1 LDVGHA
7 NRDGYKEGYLI
18 KGEEAIMD
26 IAIYEG
32 TPSEVEKNVQA
43 FLDSGAKKE
52 IHFIGQ
58 SESASLKSTVDFMQP
73 HVTISIWYTERKVAK
88 RARTVA

>member
-1 LDVGHA
+1 
-7 NRDGYKEGYLI
+7 
-18 KGEEAIMD
+18 MD

-32 TPSEVEKNVQA
+32 TPSAVEKNVQA

-58 SESASLKSTVDFMQP
+58 SESAPSNSTPGFAQP
-73 HVTISIWYTERKVAK
+73 NITISIWYTEKKVVKHSVTA
-88 RARTVA
+88 V